1 MSSTPEPDGRR
12 YEPTHPD
19 ELLAR
24 AKRRSLALR
33 RHRLLGAGGSLA
45 VVLALVLGSVLIP
58 GSGAPGSRLPGKTY
72 SADHRP
78 GQIYVAERIG
88 SAYELTANEAPATT
102 APPIV
107 VRRVGSAEVSFSL
120 DLLKQLAGPAASDN
134 VLVSPSSLSTA
145 LAMLELGASGSTE
158 RGIAAALRSEGLSA
172 TAQAA
177 GWRGLAALLASETS
191 PVGADAARLPELDV
205 ANAVWIQQN
214 LDVRA
219 AFVRA
224 LSSEFRT
231 GTWRVNFADDLPGA
245 VAAINQWTSQNTKGL
260 IKQLFSPGTLDKTTE
275 LVLANAVFFHADWA
289 HRFRGATGPEPFQ
302 LATGGTESVP
312 FMSSTPAHPLSVP
325 FSSTERYVAVQLP
338 YAGHKLS
345 ALVVMPTRSSLASFV
360 SSLTP
365 GSLGRLVRAMP
376 VQSLAL
382 SMPTFTLRADNQ
394 LNQVLSSM
402 GMSQAFGIGAD
413 FGGIAANQSLYVKAV
428 EQHAYLQVTPRG
440 TTAAAATG
448 IGVVSSAYELPKFVH
463 INRPFLFLVRDNSSG
478 AILFESMVEN
488 PAS

>member
-1 MSSTPEPDGRR
+1 MSSTPEPSGRR

-45 VVLALVLGSVLIP
+45 VVMALALGIGLIP
-58 GSGAPGSRLPGKTY
+58 GSGAPGTRLPGKTY

-102 APPIV
+102 APPMV
-107 VRRVGSAEVSFSL
+107 VRRVGGAEVSFSL

-158 RGIAAALRSEGLSA
+158 RGIAAALRSEGLSPA
-172 TAQAA
+172 AQAA
-177 GWRGLAALLASETS
+177 GWRGLAARLASETS
-191 PVGADAARLPELDV
+191 PSAPMRQGSPSSTSPTQSGSSRTSMSGRPS
-205 ANAVWIQQN
+205 
-214 LDVRA
+214 
-219 AFVRA
+219 FRA

-260 IKQLFSPGTLDKTTE
+260 IKQLFSTGTLDKTTE

-289 HRFRGATGPEPFQ
+289 HRFRGPTGPEPFQ
-302 LATGGTESVP
+302 LARGGTESVP

-325 FSSTERYVAVQLP
+325 FSSTERYVAVQL
-338 YAGHKLS
+338 L
-345 ALVVMPTRSSLASFV
+345 TRDTS
-360 SSLTP
+360 
-365 GSLGRLVRAMP
+365 
-376 VQSLAL
+376 
-382 SMPTFTLRADNQ
+382 
-394 LNQVLSSM
+394 
-402 GMSQAFGIGAD
+402 
-413 FGGIAANQSLYVKAV
+413 
-428 EQHAYLQVTPRG
+428 
-440 TTAAAATG
+440 
-448 IGVVSSAYELPKFVH
+448 
-463 INRPFLFLVRDNSSG
+463 
-478 AILFESMVEN
+478 
-488 PAS
+488 